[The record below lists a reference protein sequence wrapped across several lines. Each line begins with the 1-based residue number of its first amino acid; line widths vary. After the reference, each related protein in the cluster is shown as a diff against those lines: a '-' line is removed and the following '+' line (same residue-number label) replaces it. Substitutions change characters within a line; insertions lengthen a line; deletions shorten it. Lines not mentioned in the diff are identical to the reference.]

1 MEKQILMFTHLW
13 ELTKKVAATGYGWV
27 LAGGAF
33 VFNYFASEGGAF
45 TLVICAILFDA
56 LFGLMVAVK
65 YNKFILSKLGRVTM
79 FKITSYFAPLV
90 ILFMIEKLA
99 HDSGFFG
106 VKIAAAIAAACEL
119 WSMSAHI
126 LILWPEAAFFKI
138 FRKHLKAE
146 IAAKIGDPL
155 DDIFKEDEN
164 NLK

>member
-1 MEKQILMFTHLW
+1 MDKQILMFLHLW
-13 ELTKKVAATGYGWV
+13 DLVKKVGASGYGWFLGV
-27 LAGGAF
+27 GAF
-33 VFNYFASEGGAF
+33 IFNYFHSESASF
-45 TLVICAILFDA
+45 TLVIMAILFDA

-79 FKITSYFAPLV
+79 FKITSYFAPLI
-90 ILFMIEKLA
+90 ILFMIEKLM

-106 VKIAAAIAAACEL
+106 VKVAAGIAAACEL

-155 DDIFKEDEN
+155 DDIFKDEE
-164 NLK
+164 KKP